1 MQISD
6 ETLMALAD
14 GELAAD
20 EAQAVQQA
28 VDADPAL
35 QARLRRFSET
45 RRLLQEAAG
54 SAKATPADD
63 PLIAMIRKAQTSAA
77 EPPRIEPPRIETPEP
92 ANLNRRPWQA
102 IAAAVALAVVAVGWF
117 GMDRKTGIAPAEIA
131 ALDSLPSG
139 EAQALEG
146 GGDLTVIASYRDADG
161 TLCREYETRGTPQVT
176 VSLACRTQDGWENRF
191 AATMTGDA
199 EGFVPASGDIPGL
212 DDALAGM
219 GAPLSPEDEAAALKR

>member
-54 SAKATPADD
+54 PAKATPADD

-77 EPPRIEPPRIETPEP
+77 EPTRIETPAP

-139 EAQALEG
+139 EAQGLEG